1 MDNGAR
7 PMILLTSEDA
17 SLMDR
22 WAVAVGGR
30 GTLIRRVR
38 LLAEAEGTLA
48 GRRPEVMLLDLSVGD
63 LSGAVGI
70 AGLLSFSPA
79 TRIIALSHQPNDD
92 EGIAALR
99 AGARG
104 YCNAYIDPRLLAKAV
119 NTVQN
124 GEAWIG
130 RRLTDRLVA
139 LVGQPISAQVDTDYG
154 VDLDTL
160 TAREQEIALQIGGG
174 NSNKVIAQRLGITER
189 TVKAHLGSVFAKLGV
204 HDRLQLALLV
214 TGRMNH
220 TNPTTPVY

>member
-1 MDNGAR
+1 
-7 PMILLTSEDA
+7 MILLTSEDA

-48 GRRPEVMLLDLSVGD
+48 GRRPDVMLLDLSLGD
-63 LSGAVGI
+63 LSGPAGI

-79 TRIIALSHQPNDD
+79 THLIALSHQPNDE

-119 NTVQN
+119 TTVQN
-124 GEAWIG
+124 GEAWVG

-139 LVGQPISAQVDTDYG
+139 LVGQNAPLQVDTDSS
-154 VDLDTL
+154 VDLDLL
-160 TAREQEIALQIGGG
+160 TAREQQIALQIGMGS
-174 NSNKVIAQRLGITER
+174 SNKIIAQRLGITER

-214 TGRMNH
+214 TGR
-220 TNPTTPVY
+220 TQYTSPTTPVF

>member
-1 MDNGAR
+1 
-7 PMILLTSEDA
+7 MILLTSEDA

-38 LLAEAEGTLA
+38 LLAEAEGALA
-48 GRRPEVMLLDLSVGD
+48 GRQPDVMLLDLSLDD
-63 LSGAVGI
+63 LSGPAGI

-79 TRIIALSHQPNDD
+79 THLIALSHQPNDE

-119 NTVQN
+119 TTVQN
-124 GEAWIG
+124 GEAWVG

-139 LVGQPISAQVDTDYG
+139 LVGQNAPLQVDTDSS
-154 VDLDTL
+154 VDLDLL
-160 TAREQEIALQIGGG
+160 TAREQQIALQIGMGS
-174 NSNKVIAQRLGITER
+174 SNKIIAQRLGITER

-214 TGRMNH
+214 TGRMQY
-220 TNPTTPVY
+220 TSPTTPVF

>member
-1 MDNGAR
+1 
-7 PMILLTSEDA
+7 MILLTSEDA

-30 GTLIRRVR
+30 GTLIRRVS
-38 LLAEAEGTLA
+38 LLAEAEGALA
-48 GRRPEVMLLDLSVGD
+48 GRRPDVMLLDLSLGD
-63 LSGAVGI
+63 LSGPTGI
-70 AGLLSFSPA
+70 AALLSFSPA
-79 TRIIALSHQPNDD
+79 THLIALSHQPNDE

-119 NTVQN
+119 TTVQN
-124 GEAWIG
+124 GEAWVG

-139 LVGQPISAQVDTDYG
+139 LVGQNAPLQVDTDSSI
-154 VDLDTL
+154 DLDLL
-160 TAREQEIALQIGGG
+160 TAREQQIALQIGMGS
-174 NSNKVIAQRLGITER
+174 SNKLIAQRLGITER

-214 TGRMNH
+214 TGRMQY
-220 TNPTTPVY
+220 TGPTTPVC

>member
-1 MDNGAR
+1 
-7 PMILLTSEDA
+7 MILLTSEDA

-48 GRRPEVMLLDLSVGD
+48 GRRPDVMLLDLSLTD
-63 LSGAVGI
+63 LSLSGAAGI
-70 AGLLSFSPA
+70 AGLLSFSPQ
-79 TRIIALSHQPNDD
+79 TRIIALSHQPNDE

-119 NTVQN
+119 TTVQN
-124 GEAWIG
+124 GEAWVG

-139 LVGQPISAQVDTDYG
+139 LVGQNAPLQVDTDG
-154 VDLDTL
+154 SIDLDLL
-160 TAREQEIALQIGGG
+160 TAREQQIALQIGMGS
-174 NSNKVIAQRLGITER
+174 SNKLIAQRLGITER

-214 TGRMNH
+214 TGRMQY
-220 TNPTTPVY
+220 TSPTTPVC

>member
-1 MDNGAR
+1 
-7 PMILLTSEDA
+7 MILLTSEDA

-48 GRRPEVMLLDLSVGD
+48 GRRPDVMLLDLSLGD
-63 LSGAVGI
+63 LSGPAGI

-79 TRIIALSHQPNDD
+79 THLIALSHQPNDE

-119 NTVQN
+119 TTVQN
-124 GEAWIG
+124 GEAWVG

-139 LVGQPISAQVDTDYG
+139 LVGQNAPLQVDTDSSI
-154 VDLDTL
+154 DLDLL
-160 TAREQEIALQIGGG
+160 TAREQQIALQIGMGS
-174 NSNKVIAQRLGITER
+174 SNKLIAQRLGITER

-214 TGRMNH
+214 TGRMQY
-220 TNPTTPVY
+220 TSPTTPVI

>member
-1 MDNGAR
+1 
-7 PMILLTSEDA
+7 MILLTSEDA

-22 WAVAVGGR
+22 WAVAVSGR
-30 GTLIRRVR
+30 GTLIRRVS
-38 LLAEAEGTLA
+38 LLAQAEGMLA
-48 GRRPEVMLLDLSVGD
+48 GRRPDIMLLDLSLGD

-70 AGLLSFSPA
+70 GGLLSFSPA

-119 NTVQN
+119 STVQN
-124 GEAWIG
+124 GEAWVG

-139 LVGQPISAQVDTDYG
+139 LVGQPTPAQVDTDYG
-154 VDLDTL
+154 IDLDML
-160 TAREQEIALQIGGG
+160 TAREREIALQIGGG
-174 NSNKVIAQRLGITER
+174 SSNKTIAQRLGITER

-214 TGRMNH
+214 TGRMQY
-220 TNPTTPVY
+220 TNPTTPVF

>member
-1 MDNGAR
+1 
-7 PMILLTSEDA
+7 MILLTSDDA

-38 LLAEAEGTLA
+38 LLAEAEGILA
-48 GRRPEVMLLDLSVGD
+48 GRRPDVMLLDLSLTD
-63 LSGAVGI
+63 LSGAAGI
-70 AGLLSFSPA
+70 AGLLSFSPQ
-79 TRIIALSHQPNDD
+79 TRIIALSHQPSDD

-119 NTVQN
+119 STVQN
-124 GEAWIG
+124 GEAWVG

-139 LVGQPISAQVDTDYG
+139 LVGQNAPLQVDTDSSI
-154 VDLDTL
+154 DLDLL
-160 TAREQEIALQIGGG
+160 TPREQQIALQIGNGS
-174 NSNKVIAQRLGITER
+174 SNKAIAQRLGITER

-214 TGRMNH
+214 TGRMQH
-220 TNPTTPVY
+220 TSPTTPAC

>member
-1 MDNGAR
+1 
-7 PMILLTSEDA
+7 MILLASENA

-38 LLAEAEGTLA
+38 LLAEAEGALA
-48 GRRPEVMLLDLSVGD
+48 GRRPDVMLLDLSLSD
-63 LSGAVGI
+63 LSLSGAAGI
-70 AGLLSFSPA
+70 AGLLSFSPQ
-79 TRIIALSHQPNDD
+79 TRIIALSHQPNDE

-119 NTVQN
+119 TTVQN
-124 GEAWIG
+124 GEAWVG

-139 LVGQPISAQVDTDYG
+139 LVGQNAPLQVDTDSSI
-154 VDLDTL
+154 DLDLL
-160 TAREQEIALQIGGG
+160 TAREQQIALQIGIGS
-174 NSNKVIAQRLGITER
+174 SNKLIAQRLGITER

-204 HDRLQLALLV
+204 RDRLQLALLV
-214 TGRMNH
+214 TGRMQH
-220 TNPTTPVY
+220 SGPTTPVC

>member
-1 MDNGAR
+1 
-7 PMILLTSEDA
+7 MILLASEDA

-38 LLAEAEGTLA
+38 LLAEAEGALA
-48 GRRPEVMLLDLSVGD
+48 GRRPDVMLLDLSLSD
-63 LSGAVGI
+63 LSLSGAAGI
-70 AGLLSFSPA
+70 AGLLSFSPQ
-79 TRIIALSHQPNDD
+79 TRIIALSHQPNDE

-119 NTVQN
+119 TTVQN
-124 GEAWIG
+124 GGAWVG

-139 LVGQPISAQVDTDYG
+139 LVGQNAPLQVDTDSSI
-154 VDLDTL
+154 DLDLL
-160 TAREQEIALQIGGG
+160 TAREQQIALQIGMGS
-174 NSNKVIAQRLGITER
+174 SNKLIAQRLGITER

-204 HDRLQLALLV
+204 RDRLQLALLV
-214 TGRMNH
+214 TGRMQH
-220 TNPTTPVY
+220 SGPTTPVC

>member
-1 MDNGAR
+1 
-7 PMILLTSEDA
+7 MILLTSEDA

-38 LLAEAEGTLA
+38 LLAEAEGALA
-48 GRRPEVMLLDLSVGD
+48 GRRPDVMLLDLSLTD
-63 LSGAVGI
+63 LSQSGAAGI
-70 AGLLSFSPA
+70 AGLLSFSPQ
-79 TRIIALSHQPNDD
+79 TRIIALSHQPNDE

-99 AGARG
+99 GGARG

-119 NTVQN
+119 TTVQN
-124 GEAWIG
+124 GEAWVG

-139 LVGQPISAQVDTDYG
+139 LVGQNAPVQVDTDSSI
-154 VDLDTL
+154 DLDLL
-160 TAREQEIALQIGGG
+160 TAREQQIALQIGMGS
-174 NSNKVIAQRLGITER
+174 SNKLIAQRLGITER

-214 TGRMNH
+214 TGRMQY
-220 TNPTTPVY
+220 TGPTTPVF

>member
-1 MDNGAR
+1 
-7 PMILLTSEDA
+7 MILLTSEDA

-48 GRRPEVMLLDLSVGD
+48 GRRPDVMLLDLSLGD
-63 LSGAVGI
+63 LSGPAGI

-79 TRIIALSHQPNDD
+79 THLIALSHQPNDE

-119 NTVQN
+119 TTVQN
-124 GEAWIG
+124 GEAWVG

-139 LVGQPISAQVDTDYG
+139 LVGQNAPLQVDTDSS
-154 VDLDTL
+154 VDLDLL
-160 TAREQEIALQIGGG
+160 TAREQQIALQIGMGS
-174 NSNKVIAQRLGITER
+174 SNKIIAQRLGITER

-214 TGRMNH
+214 TGRMQY
-220 TNPTTPVY
+220 TSPTTPVC

>member
-1 MDNGAR
+1 
-7 PMILLTSEDA
+7 MILLTSEDA

-48 GRRPEVMLLDLSVGD
+48 GRRPDVMLLDLSLGD
-63 LSGAVGI
+63 LSGPAGI

-79 TRIIALSHQPNDD
+79 THLIALSHQPNDE

-119 NTVQN
+119 TTVQN
-124 GEAWIG
+124 GEAWVG

-139 LVGQPISAQVDTDYG
+139 LVGQNAPLQVDTDSS
-154 VDLDTL
+154 VDLDLL
-160 TAREQEIALQIGGG
+160 TAREQQIALQIGMGS
-174 NSNKVIAQRLGITER
+174 SNKIIAQRLGITER

-214 TGRMNH
+214 TGRMQY
-220 TNPTTPVY
+220 TSPTTPVF

>member
-1 MDNGAR
+1 
-7 PMILLTSEDA
+7 
-17 SLMDR
+17 MDR

-48 GRRPEVMLLDLSVGD
+48 GRRPDVMLLDLSLGD
-63 LSGAVGI
+63 LSGPAGI
-70 AGLLSFSPA
+70 TGLLSFSPA
-79 TRIIALSHQPNDD
+79 THLIALSHQPNDE

-119 NTVQN
+119 TTVQN
-124 GEAWIG
+124 GEAWVG

-139 LVGQPISAQVDTDYG
+139 LVGQNAPLQVDTDSS
-154 VDLDTL
+154 VDLDLL
-160 TAREQEIALQIGGG
+160 TAREQQIALQIGMGS
-174 NSNKVIAQRLGITER
+174 SNKLIAQRLGITER

-214 TGRMNH
+214 TGRMQY
-220 TNPTTPVY
+220 TSPTTPVF

>member
-1 MDNGAR
+1 
-7 PMILLTSEDA
+7 MILLTSEDA

-30 GTLIRRVR
+30 GTLIRRVS
-38 LLAEAEGTLA
+38 LLAEAEGALA
-48 GRRPEVMLLDLSVGD
+48 GRRPDVMLLDLSLGD
-63 LSGAVGI
+63 LSGPAGI
-70 AGLLSFSPA
+70 AALLSFSPA
-79 TRIIALSHQPNDD
+79 THLIALSHQPNDE

-119 NTVQN
+119 TTVQN
-124 GEAWIG
+124 GEAWVG

-139 LVGQPISAQVDTDYG
+139 LVGQNAPLQVDTDSSI
-154 VDLDTL
+154 DLDLL
-160 TAREQEIALQIGGG
+160 TAREQQIALQIGMGS
-174 NSNKVIAQRLGITER
+174 SNKLIAQRLGITER

-214 TGRMNH
+214 TGRMQY
-220 TNPTTPVY
+220 TGPTTPVF

>member
-1 MDNGAR
+1 
-7 PMILLTSEDA
+7 MILLASEDA

-30 GTLIRRVR
+30 GTLIRRVS

-48 GRRPEVMLLDLSVGD
+48 GRRPDVMLLDLSLDD
-63 LSGAVGI
+63 LSGPAGI

-79 TRIIALSHQPNDD
+79 TRVIALSHQPNDD

-119 NTVQN
+119 TTVQN
-124 GEAWIG
+124 GEAWVG

-139 LVGQPISAQVDTDYG
+139 LVGQPIAAQVDTDYG
-154 VDLDTL
+154 LDVLDAL
-160 TAREQEIALQIGGG
+160 TTREQEIALHIGSGS
-174 NSNKVIAQRLGITER
+174 SNKAIAQRLGITER

-204 HDRLQLALLV
+204 QDRLQLALLV
-214 TGRMNH
+214 TGRMH
-220 TNPTTPVY
+220 YTSPTTPAH

>member
-1 MDNGAR
+1 
-7 PMILLTSEDA
+7 MILLASEDA

-38 LLAEAEGTLA
+38 LLAEAEGALA
-48 GRRPEVMLLDLSVGD
+48 GRRPDVMLLDLSLSD
-63 LSGAVGI
+63 LSLSGAAGI
-70 AGLLSFSPA
+70 AGLLSFSPQ
-79 TRIIALSHQPNDD
+79 TRIIALSHQPNDE

-119 NTVQN
+119 TTVQN
-124 GEAWIG
+124 GEAWVG

-139 LVGQPISAQVDTDYG
+139 LVGQNAPLQVDTDSSI
-154 VDLDTL
+154 DLDLL
-160 TAREQEIALQIGGG
+160 TAREQQIALQIGIGS
-174 NSNKVIAQRLGITER
+174 SNKLIAQRLGITER

-204 HDRLQLALLV
+204 RDRLQLALLV
-214 TGRMNH
+214 TGRMQH
-220 TNPTTPVY
+220 SGPTTPVC

>member
-1 MDNGAR
+1 
-7 PMILLTSEDA
+7 MILLASEDA

-38 LLAEAEGTLA
+38 LLAEAEGALA
-48 GRRPEVMLLDLSVGD
+48 GRRPDIMLLDLSLSD
-63 LSGAVGI
+63 LSLSGAAGI
-70 AGLLSFSPA
+70 AGLLSFSPQ
-79 TRIIALSHQPNDD
+79 TRIIALSHQPNDE

-119 NTVQN
+119 TTVQN
-124 GEAWIG
+124 GEAWVG

-139 LVGQPISAQVDTDYG
+139 LVGQNAPLQVDTDSSI
-154 VDLDTL
+154 DLDLL
-160 TAREQEIALQIGGG
+160 TAREQQIALQIGIGS
-174 NSNKVIAQRLGITER
+174 SNKLIAQRLGITER

-204 HDRLQLALLV
+204 RDRLQLALLV
-214 TGRMNH
+214 TGRMQH
-220 TNPTTPVY
+220 SGPTTPVC

>member
-1 MDNGAR
+1 
-7 PMILLTSEDA
+7 MILLASEDA

-38 LLAEAEGTLA
+38 LLAEAEGALA
-48 GRRPEVMLLDLSVGD
+48 GRRPAVMLLDLSLGE
-63 LSGAVGI
+63 LSGAFGI
-70 AGLLSFSPA
+70 AGLLGFSPE
-79 TRIIALSHQPNDD
+79 TRIIAMSHQPNDD

-119 NTVQN
+119 GTVQN
-124 GEAWIG
+124 GEAWVG

-139 LVGQPISAQVDTDYG
+139 LVGQHAPAQVDTDSSP
-154 VDLDTL
+154 DLDLL
-160 TAREQEIALQIGGG
+160 TAREQEIALQIGSGC
-174 NSNKVIAQRLGITER
+174 SNKVIAQRLGITER

-204 HDRLQLALLV
+204 QDRLQLALLV
-214 TGRMNH
+214 TGRMHH
-220 TNPTTPVY
+220 TRPTTPVY

>member
-1 MDNGAR
+1 
-7 PMILLTSEDA
+7 MILLASEDA

-38 LLAEAEGTLA
+38 LLAEAEGALA
-48 GRRPEVMLLDLSVGD
+48 GRRPDVMLLDLSLSD
-63 LSGAVGI
+63 LSLSGAAGI
-70 AGLLSFSPA
+70 AGLLSFSPQ
-79 TRIIALSHQPNDD
+79 TRIIALSHQPNDE

-119 NTVQN
+119 TTVQN
-124 GEAWIG
+124 GEAWVG

-139 LVGQPISAQVDTDYG
+139 LVGQNAPLQVDTDSSI
-154 VDLDTL
+154 DLDLL
-160 TAREQEIALQIGGG
+160 TAREQQIALQIGMGS
-174 NSNKVIAQRLGITER
+174 SNKLIAQRLGITER

-204 HDRLQLALLV
+204 RDRLQLALLV
-214 TGRMNH
+214 TGRMQH
-220 TNPTTPVY
+220 SGPTTPVC